1 MKCQVGSIVRFGF
14 GDNDFVAFSLQT
26 HHLLQLMLGATILIL
41 FQFRF
46 GHFTAD
52 YHHLTVNQKLYRQ
65 YIHKIQG
72 LDDEPLLSNSV
83 EKANLMVY
91 QKI

>member
-1 MKCQVGSIVRFGF
+1 MYQVGSIVRFGF

-26 HHLLQLMLGATILIL
+26 HHLLQLMLGATISIL

-52 YHHLTVNQKLYRQ
+52 YYHLFLDRP
-65 YIHKIQG
+65 HKIHSFISFYFLQ
-72 LDDEPLLSNSV
+72 
-83 EKANLMVY
+83 
-91 QKI
+91 Q